1 MKITS
6 YTKGYSLIEVLVAI
20 AILMIAIVGPLTI
33 AAKSI
38 QSSQYARQQITATY
52 FAQEGI
58 TAIHAIRNESA
69 LATIS
74 DPTAN
79 PNPWQWTITSA
90 GKYVG
95 LDACFSEIN
104 GCNIDFSDSPLEDN
118 AVSCATKSN
127 CTLELQITTSNSEKS
142 PFYVI
147 KATPP
152 PPSPTPYTRRI
163 SLTPLNEGD
172 EILITSTVEWNS
184 KLLGGMH
191 SVTATSSVFNI
202 YK

>member
-1 MKITS
+1 MKNILD
-6 YTKGYSLIEVLVAI
+6 TKGYSLIEVLVAI

-69 LATIS
+69 LAYIDNS
-74 DPTAN
+74 TAN
-79 PNPWQWTITSA
+79 PWEWTTAMQNYLS
-90 GKYVG
+90 
-95 LDACFSEIN
+95 LSACFISSTNKN
-104 GCNIDFSDSPLEDN
+104 GCNIDFSDSSLEDN

-127 CTLELQITTSNSEKS
+127 CTMELQIINSNSKKS
-142 PFYVI
+142 PFYVL
-147 KATPP
+147 KATSSPS
-152 PPSPTPYTRRI
+152 SPTPYTRMIRLK
-163 SLTPLNEGD
+163 SLNGGD

-184 KLLGGMH
+184 KLLGGIY
-191 SVTATSSVFNI
+191 SITATSSVFNV
-202 YK
+202 YQ

>member
-52 FAQEGI
+52 FAQEGV

-69 LATIS
+69 LAYINN
-74 DPTAN
+74 PTAN
-79 PNPWQWTITSA
+79 PNPWAWTVAS
-90 GKYVG
+90 GKYAN
-95 LDACFSEIN
+95 LNACFSEIN
-104 GCNIDFSDSPLEDN
+104 GCNIDFSDSFLENN

-127 CTLELQITTSNSEKS
+127 CTLELQITTSSSKKS
-142 PFYVI
+142 PFYVLNV
-147 KATPP
+147 T

-163 SLTPLNEGD
+163 SLTPLNTGD